1 MWDLLY
7 GLKWRWITRTRP
19 EVAAWAKDRTP
30 GCGPALTRTPFQLA
44 PAHTWVSR
52 QTSGD
57 VTEWRCP
64 RCGALAVEPRGD
76 EDPSR

>member
-1 MWDLLY
+1 VWDLLY
-7 GLKWRWITRTRP
+7 GLKWRWLTRTRP
-19 EVAAWAKDRTP
+19 EVAAWAKDRIP

-44 PAHTWVSR
+44 REHTWVSR
-52 QTSGD
+52 QTGGD

-64 RCGALAVEPRGD
+64 RCGALAIGPRGD